1 MGYWLGDEVF
11 VTLES
16 IGKVQQTLDHLQ
28 NRYPNLGNPGP
39 QPGGPLYPTQEVV
52 VQLLFDLQV
61 ATMQVRDL
69 SKFQPFDACD
79 ERVVLS
85 LTTMTRTLKEKVYKL
100 QGDIW
105 NTDPVR
111 RLQDVDGNFHLNP
124 SSLGRW

>member
-16 IGKVQQTLDHLQ
+16 IGKVQETLDHLQ

-61 ATMQVRDL
+61 ATMQDL
-69 SKFQPFDACD
+69 
-79 ERVVLS
+79 EGEGV
-85 LTTMTRTLKEKVYKL
+85 
-100 QGDIW
+100 
-105 NTDPVR
+105 
-111 RLQDVDGNFHLNP
+111 
-124 SSLGRW
+124 